1 MIKNR
6 LGIKLPKGITQALV
20 SGAGMFIYPVDF
32 SKRPDHKEYD
42 NFCSKCG
49 STRSHI
55 HLGDGKY
62 KCTYC
67 KTEYYGQWK
76 IFEKGDGRFEDLV
89 FQIPNALKVDD
100 EFFIQEDWN
109 YCSIYSGHII
119 YRASF
124 DKNYHSKKLVDKMSW
139 KDASEM
145 RSSQSRYNGV
155 ITGVEAKK
163 VQEIYGNDKAV
174 LMNTADELGYVEDD
188 FKAWFNSQFDVK
200 YEENPYVFLYKSE
213 KIK

>member
-1 MIKNR
+1 MT
-6 LGIKLPKGITQALV
+6 GIELSKQTIDALQKGA
-20 SGAGMFIYPVDF
+20 SMFIVPVDF
-32 SKRPDHKEYD
+32 SKRPDHKEYN

-76 IFEKGDGRFEDLV
+76 VFEKGDGRFEDLV
-89 FQIPNALKVDD
+89 FQIPNVLKVDD
-100 EFFIQEDWN
+100 EFFVQEDFTMWGSN
-109 YCSIYSGHII
+109 VLYKLDGT
-119 YRASF
+119 ASDGF
-124 DKNYHSKKLVDKMSW
+124 LETVGITW
-139 KDASEM
+139 QDASQMTQE
-145 RSSQSRYNGV
+145 QSRYNGV
-155 ITGVEAKK
+155 ITEVEAKK
-163 VQEIYGNDKAV
+163 AQEIYGNDKAV

-200 YEENPYVFLYKSE
+200 YEENPMVFLCKSE